1 MAFLFLYKFLI
12 MSSFISRVVTEV
24 LQHPNLE
31 SALFVLPSQRSCLFL
46 KEELKSQL
54 KTAGFLPEIISIEG
68 YIQKMAGLRMV
79 DSVQLV
85 FEFYQVYL
93 KHTPKDK
100 VEPFESF
107 IHWATTA
114 LQDFNEIDS
123 YLVDSHQIFTYLSDI
138 KRMESWLTDDE
149 KPTVLTTKYLH
160 FFEKLHQYYK
170 SITAQLSEKNIG
182 YQGLVYRTAT
192 TKLDDFIASSDG
204 AMTYF
209 VGFNALNKAEETIF
223 QALLEQKLATVYWD
237 TSTVIMDPANEAGN
251 FLRSFKETWPYYKQH
266 PFNWI
271 EEIDFT
277 KKVLNCIGAP
287 KNVTQLKF
295 VGELIQK
302 MDAPQ
307 HTALV
312 LADENLLP
320 LTLTSLPASVG
331 KVNITMGFPLHQI
344 GLSSLFDLF
353 FKMQLNVDK
362 FQKQAFY
369 YKDVLALLNHPYVK
383 KLVAHVACED
393 QVALLE
399 KEMVLQNVVFLSPAS
414 LQKSLKGVDVH
425 FLHLFEI
432 CTDISVLLDRQIS
445 LLEFWMLQVDGLDRE
460 FSYRFL
466 SVFKQLKNLN
476 TKYGYISSLRVLQQF
491 YRLLTQ
497 QESLSFQGEPLNG
510 LQLMGMLETR
520 VLDFETVILTSTNE
534 GVLPSG
540 KGEQSFLPFEIK
552 KMFAIPTYQEKDAIF
567 SYHFYRLIHR
577 AKNVY
582 LFYNTEP
589 DAFGAGEKS
598 RFITQLSYYYDNVKD
613 HLISPAVDKLED
625 SIIEISKTDA
635 VIDRLKAWA
644 ENGVSPSAL
653 ASYLYNPIAFYQRY
667 VLRIREAAEV
677 EETVASNTMGTVIHE
692 TLFYL
697 YKPYIGKLLDQAA
710 IKSMKALLP
719 AEIKKQFEVFF
730 KKGELGFGKNKLIF
744 EISTHH
750 IRRFLNQ
757 ELAALKEGAQLKI
770 ISLEAS
776 ISRPFKH
783 ESLAFPVT
791 IKGSVDRID
800 VLDDVTR
807 IIDYKTGKVTLLD
820 LKVPD
825 LSLLK
830 TDYKYAKPLQVLM
843 YSFLHLKNKKLAD
856 VGKIHAG
863 IYSFKNLNSGFL
875 PMNFT
880 AARGK
885 QELTIN
891 EDKMEEFSAV
901 FAEIM
906 VEIFDINIPFTEKT
920 DLPF

>member
-1 MAFLFLYKFLI
+1 MSSLK
-12 MSSFISRVVTEV
+12 SSFIARVVSEV
-24 LQHPNLE
+24 LQHPNVA

-46 KEELKSQL
+46 KEELKKQL
-54 KTAGFLPEIISIEG
+54 KTAGFLPEIISIEA

-114 LQDFNEIDS
+114 LHDFNEIDS
-123 YLVDSHQIFTYLSDI
+123 YLVDPHEIFTYLSDI
-138 KRMESWLTDDE
+138 KRMESWLTEDE

-160 FFEKLHQYYK
+160 FFEKLHNYYK

-192 TKLDDFIASSDG
+192 HKLNDFMEASKG
-204 AMTYF
+204 TMTYF

-223 QALLEQKLATVYWD
+223 QALLEEQLATVYWD
-237 TSTVIMDPANEAGN
+237 TSTVIMNPVNEAGN
-251 FLRSFKETWPYYKQH
+251 FLRSFKETWPYYQQH

-271 EEIDFT
+271 EDIDFS
-277 KKVLNCIGAP
+277 KKTLNCVGAP

-302 MDAPQ
+302 IGTPQ
-307 HTALV
+307 NTALI
-312 LADENLLP
+312 LANENLLP

-369 YKDVLALLNHPYVK
+369 YKDVLALLNHPYIK
-383 KLVAHVACED
+383 KLVSHLNCET

-399 KEMVLQNVVFLSPAS
+399 KEMVLQNVVFLSPAVI
-414 LQKSLKGVDVH
+414 KKTLKGVAAH
-425 FLHLFEI
+425 FLHFFEI

-445 LLEFWMLQVDGLDRE
+445 LLEFWMLQVEGLDRE

-476 TKYGYISSLRVLQQF
+476 TKYGYIGSVRVLQQF

-497 QESLSFQGEPLNG
+497 QESLSFQGKPFEG

-520 VLDFETVILTSTNE
+520 VLDFKTVILTSTNE

-552 KMFAIPTYQEKDAIF
+552 KMFGIPTYQEKDAIF
-567 SYHFYRLIHR
+567 SYHFYRLIQR
-577 AKNVY
+577 AENVY
-582 LFYNTEP
+582 LLYNTEP

-613 HLISPAVDKLED
+613 HLISPTVAKLED
-625 SIIEISKTDA
+625 TVLEITKTND

-644 ENGVSPSAL
+644 VNGVSPSAL
-653 ASYLYNPIAFYQRY
+653 SAYLYNPIAFYQRY
-667 VLRIREAAEV
+667 VLRIREAAAV

-697 YKPYIGKLLDQAA
+697 YKPYIGKFLEEDA
-710 IKSMKALLP
+710 IKKMKGMLQTV
-719 AEIKKQFEVFF
+719 IKKQFELFF
-730 KKGELGFGKNKLIF
+730 KKGELGSGKNKLIF
-744 EISTHH
+744 EVSIHH
-750 IRRFLNQ
+750 ITRFLNQ
-757 ELAALKEGAQLKI
+757 ELSLLKEGGKLKI
-770 ISLEAS
+770 SSLEAS
-776 ISRPFKH
+776 ISRSFTHP
-783 ESLAFPVT
+783 SVQFPVT

-800 VLDDVTR
+800 VLDGVTR

-843 YSFLHLKNKKLAD
+843 YAYLHLKDKKMVD
-856 VGKIHAG
+856 IGEMHAG
-863 IYSFKNLNSGFL
+863 IYSFKNLNAGFL
-875 PMNFT
+875 AMNFT

-885 QELTIN
+885 KEASISD
-891 EDKMEEFSAV
+891 EKMEEFSEV
-901 FAEIM
+901 FAQIM
-906 VEIFDINIPFTEKT
+906 AEIFDINTPFTEKT

>member
-1 MAFLFLYKFLI
+1 
-12 MSSFISRVVTEV
+12 MSSFISRVVADV
-24 LQHPNLE
+24 LQHPNIE
-31 SALFVLPSQRSCLFL
+31 AALFVLPSQRSCLFL
-46 KEELKSQL
+46 KEELKKQL
-54 KTAGFLPEIISIEG
+54 NTAGFLPEIISIEA

-100 VEPFESF
+100 VEPFENF

-114 LQDFNEIDS
+114 LHDFNEIDS

-138 KRMESWLTDDE
+138 KRMESWLSDDE

-160 FFEKLHQYYK
+160 FFEKLHSYYK
-170 SITAQLSEKNIG
+170 SITAQLSEKDIG

-192 TKLDDFIASSDG
+192 SKLEAFIASSKG
-204 AMTYF
+204 TMTYF

-223 QALLEQKLATVYWD
+223 QALLEQQLATVYWD
-237 TSTVIMDPANEAGN
+237 TSTVIMNPANEAGN
-251 FLRSFKETWPYYKQH
+251 FLRSFKENWPYYKKH

-271 EEIDFT
+271 EDIDFSE
-277 KKVLNCIGAP
+277 KVLNCVGAP

-295 VGELIQK
+295 VGELIRK
-302 MDAPQ
+302 IDAPQ
-307 HTALV
+307 NTALV

-344 GLSSLFDLF
+344 GLSSLFDLY

-362 FQKQAFY
+362 FQKNAFY
-369 YKDVLALLNHPYVK
+369 YKDVLALLNHPYIK
-383 KLVAHVACED
+383 KLVAHVQCEA
-393 QVALLE
+393 QVATLE
-399 KEMVLQNVVFLSPAS
+399 KEMVKQNVVFLSPAVI
-414 LQKSLKGVDVH
+414 QEKLKGVDIHFVH
-425 FLHLFEI
+425 FFEI
-432 CTDISVLLDRQIS
+432 CTDITVLLDRQIS

-476 TKYGYISSLRVLQQF
+476 TKYGYIGSVRVLQQF
-491 YRLLTQ
+491 YKLLTQ

-552 KMFAIPTYQEKDAIF
+552 KMFGIPTYQEKDAIF
-567 SYHFYRLIHR
+567 SYHFYRLIQR
-577 AKNVY
+577 ATNVY
-582 LFYNTEP
+582 LLYNTEP

-598 RFITQLSYYYDNVKD
+598 GFITQLSYYYDNVKD
-613 HLISPAVDKLED
+613 HLISPTVAKLED
-625 SIIEISKTDA
+625 TVIEITKTDA
-635 VIDRLKAWA
+635 VIDCLKAWA
-644 ENGVSPSAL
+644 KNGVSPSAL
-653 ASYLYNPIAFYQRY
+653 GSYLYNPIAFYQRY
-667 VLRIREAAEV
+667 VLRIKEAAEV

-697 YKPYIGKLLDQAA
+697 YKPYIGKFLDQAD
-710 IKSMKALLP
+710 IQRMKGVLK
-719 AEIKKQFEVFF
+719 AEIKRQFEVFF
-730 KKGELGFGKNKLIF
+730 KKGELGSGKNKLIF
-744 EISTHH
+744 EVSIHH
-750 IRRFLNQ
+750 ITRFLNQ
-757 ELAALKEGAQLKI
+757 ELELLKEGGKLQI
-770 ISLEAS
+770 ISLEDS
-776 ISRPFKH
+776 ISRPFTH
-783 ESLAFPVT
+783 ESLKFPVT

-800 VLDDVTR
+800 TLDGVTR

-843 YSFLHLKNKKLAD
+843 YAYLHLKDKNIAD
-856 VGKIHAG
+856 VGEIQAG

-885 QELTIN
+885 QDLPIN

-906 VEIFDINIPFTEKT
+906 VEIFDINTPFLEKT